1 MDHSFVIPG
10 AVVVGGGRPLVAVPG
25 HLTIPAPIGRG
36 ASVLAP
42 ELPGRR
48 RGWQSGCVDEPE
60 PLLLDLDD
68 FDAVGLLS
76 EAVVDLRAHVMETSL
91 DTAATIAAPDG
102 WHPVVVT
109 AKPGGSSVIVARY
122 AELSASRLRN
132 VATALD
138 GRGWQLD
145 EDKGGATMRQAPGTA
160 AIDVAFEVLAAVVVG
175 GAPAGRRPV
184 SAADAAGTPVDLP
197 RLSRDDGRGG
207 GAGGCA
213 RPRRQRAGRVVAF
226 THGGVR

>member
-1 MDHSFVIPG
+1 MGTELVDHSWVIPG

-25 HLTIPAPIGRG
+25 HLRIPAPIGRG
-36 ASVLAP
+36 ASIPALLATTR
-42 ELPGRR
+42 PGVA
-48 RGWQSGCVDEPE
+48 GSLGAWDEPE

-76 EAVVDLRAHVMETSL
+76 DAVVNLRAHVMETSL

-160 AIDVAFEVLAAVVVG
+160 AIDVAFEVLAAVVVA
-175 GAPAGRRPV
+175 GAPGGSRVAT
-184 SAADAAGTPVDLP
+184 AADAAGTPVDL
-197 RLSRDDGRGG
+197 RG
-207 GAGGCA
+207 
-213 RPRRQRAGRVVAF
+213 
-226 THGGVR
+226 